1 MTGQF
6 NNGSQETPVANMPH
20 KFKDRDV
27 RRVIKAARAA
37 GIDVARVEVN
47 PHTGQIAAI
56 ARQPG
61 ESAAA
66 NPWDE
71 ELARMQRHDAV

>member
-1 MTGQF
+1 M
-6 NNGSQETPVANMPH
+6 ANMPH

-27 RRVIKAARAA
+27 RRLIKSAREA
-37 GIDVARVEVN
+37 GLDVGRVSVN
-47 PHTGQIAAI
+47 PHTGDISVI

-61 ESAAA
+61 EAGP

-71 ELARMQRHDAV
+71 ELARMQRDDAV